1 MPAGLRG
8 KTIDEVEVG
17 SPLGRSWILL
27 GRVLPV
33 DYDDLCLA
41 ELEPGRRFLERS
53 RTLAFA
59 VWQHERVIE
68 PGSEGACASPTA
80 SASSSSAASPGS
92 PAPPGSQRP
101 SSAPSFATVTGAWP
115 ATVVAPTVGAP
126 ASRIARPVALPT
138 AVIFDNDGL
147 LLDTESVW
155 TRAEQELFARRGLEF
170 TLAHKRELVGTSA
183 QLSGV
188 ILARQL
194 DEPGRA
200 GELIAELDGLVF
212 ELLEGGVEPMPGALD
227 LLADLGRS
235 AVPTGLVSN
244 SPGEFIARTLEL
256 VGLGDR
262 FGVIVSGHDVAAPK
276 PAPDAYLAAC
286 ERLAVVPGA
295 DVIVLE
301 DSPTGVAAARAAG
314 LTVLGV
320 PSLDGIELS
329 EADRVYD
336 SLAEPALRARLGL
349 S

>member
-1 MPAGLRG
+1 M
-8 KTIDEVEVG
+8 
-17 SPLGRSWILL
+17 
-27 GRVLPV
+27 
-33 DYDDLCLA
+33 
-41 ELEPGRRFLERS
+41 
-53 RTLAFA
+53 
-59 VWQHERVIE
+59 
-68 PGSEGACASPTA
+68 
-80 SASSSSAASPGS
+80 
-92 PAPPGSQRP
+92 
-101 SSAPSFATVTGAWP
+101 
-115 ATVVAPTVGAP
+115 
-126 ASRIARPVALPT
+126 ALPT

-147 LLDTESVW
+147 LLDTETVW

-183 QLSGV
+183 ELSGA

-200 GELIAELDGLVF
+200 GKLITELDGLVF

-227 LLADLGRS
+227 LLADLGRR

-244 SPGEFIARTLEL
+244 SPGEFIARTLDL